1 MLATTHSLA
10 SALIVTKV
18 SPLYI
23 SLPLVV
29 IFHYLL
35 DLAPHWD
42 TGTGLTTG
50 EKTKRRA
57 FFLTIIDLAIAAL
70 LVFYFFQSGKPFL
83 PILWWGVLLGI
94 APDILE
100 FPSLFFNFRPFPLN
114 VLEKFHTEIMH
125 NRSRLPWGLIP
136 QIVLII
142 AFIFFR

>member
-10 SALIVTKV
+10 SALIVTKI
-18 SPLYI
+18 PNPYI

-29 IFHYLL
+29 ILHYLL
-35 DLAPHWD
+35 DFVPHWD
-42 TGTGLTTG
+42 TGTGLTNG
-50 EKTKRRA
+50 GKTRKRA
-57 FFLTIIDLAIAAL
+57 FFLTIIDLTIAAF

-83 PILWWGVLLGI
+83 PILWWGILLGI

-114 VLEKFHTEIMH
+114 LLEKFHTEIMH
-125 NRSRLPWGLIP
+125 NRCKLPWGLIP

-142 AFIFFR
+142 AFILLR